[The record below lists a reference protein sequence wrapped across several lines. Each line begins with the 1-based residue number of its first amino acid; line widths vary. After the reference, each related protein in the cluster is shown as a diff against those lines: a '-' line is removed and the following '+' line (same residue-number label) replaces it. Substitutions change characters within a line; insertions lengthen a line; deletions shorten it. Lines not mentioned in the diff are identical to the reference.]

1 MISVTLPDGSIKE
14 LDSGSNGF
22 DLAESI
28 GPGLAKSAIAMTV
41 HQEQRDLCD
50 PLADGDLVSIITV
63 DSEDGLEI
71 MRHTLTAQVLA
82 SAVKNLYPSSKLAIG
97 PTIENGF
104 YYDVLFEEAIS
115 SDDLESIE

>member
-41 HQEQRDLCD
+41 HQEQRDLCE
-50 PLADGDLVSIITV
+50 PLADGDRVSIIL
-63 DSEDGLEI
+63 SLI
-71 MRHTLTAQVLA
+71 H
-82 SAVKNLYPSSKLAIG
+82 I
-97 PTIENGF
+97 
-104 YYDVLFEEAIS
+104 
-115 SDDLESIE
+115 